1 MDLTRIQRKRAT
13 DEVYEAI
20 RQAIL
25 THLFKPGERLQVDEI
40 SHKLG
45 VSLTPV
51 RQALQQLATEGLI
64 EIYPRSGTYVSSVSA
79 DEIEETF
86 EIRCALEMLAAER
99 TIARIS
105 SAQME
110 HLKKLLEELAI
121 PVDTEE
127 RLRNHER
134 ANLEL
139 HQTIIDASGSRRL
152 ADLYN
157 SLNAHIKIARIHS
170 AESGGRPHDWEAR
183 LMEEQRE
190 HEAIVSALERKDV
203 AGVKQALRKHIYRAK
218 DALVK
223 SLLAAG

>member
-1 MDLTRIQRKRAT
+1 
-13 DEVYEAI
+13 
-20 RQAIL
+20 
-25 THLFKPGERLQVDEI
+25 
-40 SHKLG
+40 
-45 VSLTPV
+45 
-51 RQALQQLATEGLI
+51 
-64 EIYPRSGTYVSSVSA
+64 
-79 DEIEETF
+79 
-86 EIRCALEMLAAER
+86 
-99 TIARIS
+99 
-105 SAQME
+105 
-110 HLKKLLEELAI
+110 LKKLLEELAI

-170 AESGGRPHDWEAR
+170 AESGAGRPHDWEAR